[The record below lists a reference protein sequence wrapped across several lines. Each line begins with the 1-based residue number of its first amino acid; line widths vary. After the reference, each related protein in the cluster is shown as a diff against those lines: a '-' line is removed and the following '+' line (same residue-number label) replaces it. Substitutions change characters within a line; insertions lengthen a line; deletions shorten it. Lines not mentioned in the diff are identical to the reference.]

1 MMNRNEASRAPSGLL
16 TDPGHLIALGFGA
29 GCVPRAPGTFGTL
42 VGVVLYL
49 ALHGLPLAGYLVAT
63 AVAIVLGIAVCGRAA
78 RRLGVHDHPSIV
90 WDEVAGY
97 LVTMCGAPGG
107 WGWVLAGFLL
117 FRLLD
122 IAKPWPIRWFDRR
135 LSGGLGIMAD
145 DLAAGLLAMAIL
157 QVFAKLISL

>member
-1 MMNRNEASRAPSGLL
+1 MIGMA
-16 TDPGHLIALGFGA
+16 
-29 GCVPRAPGTFGTL
+29 
-42 VGVVLYL
+42 LYL
-49 ALHGLPLAGYLVAT
+49 ALHGLPLAGYLAAT
-63 AVAIVLGIAVCGRAA
+63 AMVIGLGIVVCGRAA

-97 LVTMCGAPGG
+97 LVTMCGVPTG

-122 IAKPWPIRWFDRR
+122 IAKPWPIRWLDRR

-145 DLAAGLLAMAIL
+145 DLLAGLVAMAVL
-157 QVFAKLISL
+157 QAFAKVVSL

>member
-1 MMNRNEASRAPSGLL
+1 MNRNQASRLPRDLL

-29 GCVPRAPGTFGTL
+29 GCAPRAPGTFGTL
-42 VGVVLYL
+42 IGMALYL
-49 ALHGLPLAGYLVAT
+49 GLHGLPLAGYLAAT
-63 AVAIVLGIAVCGRAA
+63 AAVIVLGIVVCGRAA

-97 LVTMCGAPGG
+97 LVTMCGVPTG
-107 WGWVLAGFLL
+107 WAWVLAGFLL

-135 LSGGLGIMAD
+135 VSGGLGIMAD
-145 DLAAGLLAMAIL
+145 DLVAGLVAMAVL
-157 QVFAKLISL
+157 QVFAKVASL

>member
-1 MMNRNEASRAPSGLL
+1 MKRREASRPPRGLL
-16 TDPGHLIALGFGA
+16 ADPGHFIALGFGA
-29 GCVPRAPGTFGTL
+29 GCAPRAPGTFGTL
-42 VGVVLYL
+42 IGVVLYL
-49 ALHGLPLAGYLVAT
+49 PLHGLSLTGYLAAT
-63 AVAIVLGIAVCGRAA
+63 AVVIVVGIAVCGRAA
-78 RRLGVHDHPSIV
+78 RRLGLHDHPSIV

-97 LVTMCGAPGG
+97 LVTMCGAPAG

-145 DLAAGLLAMAIL
+145 DLVAGLLAMTVL
-157 QVFAKLISL
+157 QVFAKVISL

>member
-1 MMNRNEASRAPSGLL
+1 MKSNEASREALRLL
-16 TDPGHLIALGFGA
+16 SDPGHLIALGFGA
-29 GCVPRAPGTFGTL
+29 GCLPGAPGTYGTL
-42 VGVVLYL
+42 LGVALYL

-63 AVAIVLGIAVCGRAA
+63 AVVIVVGIAVCGRAA
-78 RRLGVHDHPSIV
+78 RRLGVDDHPSVV

-135 LSGGLGIMAD
+135 LSGGPGIMAD
-145 DLAAGLLAMAIL
+145 DLVAGLLAAAML
-157 QVFAKLISL
+157 QGFAKVTSL